1 MAAWDAEEKLCLVQ
15 ALRDLARENA
25 SLRDDNAT
33 EAERF
38 FKASS
43 MRKKANS
50 KGLEKERNEE
60 NNQECKQTSLIIVS
74 CKFGERFFMF
84 QVAYAETIVLDQAS
98 CFFKRASNSATRQR
112 KNSESKS
119 THHDTTSPHS
129 LTPWVHDTHD
139 LMQNTISNLPTTILR
154 PFLQVSLHIPWS

>member
-1 MAAWDAEEKLCLVQ
+1 MAAWDAEEKVCLVQ

-25 SLRDDNAT
+25 SLRDENAT

-60 NNQECKQTSLIIVS
+60 NTQECKQTSLIIVS

-84 QVAYAETIVLDQAS
+84 QVAYAETIVLDQPVVS
-98 CFFKRASNSATRQR
+98 
-112 KNSESKS
+112 SKEHQ
-119 THHDTTSPHS
+119 TLPHDNERTARVKALTT
-129 LTPWVHDTHD
+129 T
-139 LMQNTISNLPTTILR
+139 QLPL
-154 PFLQVSLHIPWS
+154 IP